1 MVDSAPKPLVLGRD
15 LIALGLKPSARFG
28 EILKVCYDAQLDGK
42 FFDLESGLE
51 LFRASSYAAQIG
63 AKG

>member
-1 MVDSAPKPLVLGRD
+1 MIVKGRD
-15 LIALGLKPSARFG
+15 LMKLGMKGSPRMGEALKWLY
-28 EILKVCYDAQLDGK
+28 EAQLDGK

-63 AKG
+63 AKV

>member
-1 MVDSAPKPLVLGRD
+1 MKLGMKGSPRMGE
-15 LIALGLKPSARFG
+15 ALKWLY
-28 EILKVCYDAQLDGK
+28 EAQLDGK